1 MLDLDLKMQTLVLYA
16 FHQYNDNVDIFIKLA
31 FKFRNY
37 SWLKKKQHNK
47 IKETK
52 EYYSYKKGL
61 K

>member
-1 MLDLDLKMQTLVLYA
+1 MP
-16 FHQYNDNVDIFIKLA
+16 NVDIFMKLA

-37 SWLKKKQHNK
+37 ISLKKKKKQHNK